1 MHQNGIENAAHNKQL
16 CIPTVL
22 DMAGRNIDLTV
33 TCASAMDEL
42 EECKREIGVI
52 MDQLDGLKVKQRLQ
66 SQNEEVSALLKNK
79 MRSTRR

>member
-1 MHQNGIENAAHNKQL
+1 MHQNGIENATHNKQL

-33 TCASAMDEL
+33 TCASALDNFEM
-42 EECKREIGVI
+42 IV
-52 MDQLDGLKVKQRLQ
+52 DQLNGLKVKQQLQ

>member
-1 MHQNGIENAAHNKQL
+1 MHQNGIENATHNKQL

-33 TCASAMDEL
+33 TCASALDEL
-42 EECKREIGVI
+42 EECKKEIGMI
-52 MDQLDGLKVKQRLQ
+52 MDKQRLQ

>member
-1 MHQNGIENAAHNKQL
+1 MHQNGIENATHNKQL

-33 TCASAMDEL
+33 TCASALDNFEL
-42 EECKREIGVI
+42 IV
-52 MDQLDGLKVKQRLQ
+52 DQLNGLKFKQQLQ

>member
-1 MHQNGIENAAHNKQL
+1 MHQNGIENGTHNKQL

-33 TCASAMDEL
+33 TCASALDEL
-42 EECKREIGVI
+42 EECKKEIGMI
-52 MDQLDGLKVKQRLQ
+52 MDKQRLQ

>member
-1 MHQNGIENAAHNKQL
+1 MHQNGIENATHNKQL

-33 TCASAMDEL
+33 TCASALDNFEL
-42 EECKREIGVI
+42 IV
-52 MDQLDGLKVKQRLQ
+52 DQLNGLKVKQQLQ

>member
-1 MHQNGIENAAHNKQL
+1 MHQNGIENATHNKQL

-33 TCASAMDEL
+33 TCASALDNFEM
-42 EECKREIGVI
+42 IV
-52 MDQLDGLKVKQRLQ
+52 DQLNGLKVKQQLQ

-79 MRSTRR
+79 MRSRRR

>member
-1 MHQNGIENAAHNKQL
+1 MHQNGIENATHNKQL

-33 TCASAMDEL
+33 TCASALDEFEL
-42 EECKREIGVI
+42 IV
-52 MDQLDGLKVKQRLQ
+52 DQLNGLKFKQQLQ

>member
-1 MHQNGIENAAHNKQL
+1 MHQNGIENATHNKQL

-33 TCASAMDEL
+33 TCASALDNFEM
-42 EECKREIGVI
+42 IV
-52 MDQLDGLKVKQRLQ
+52 DQLNGLKVKNDQM
-66 SQNEEVSALLKNK
+66 NEEVSALLKNK

>member
-1 MHQNGIENAAHNKQL
+1 MHQNGIENATHNKQL

-33 TCASAMDEL
+33 TCASALDNFEL
-42 EECKREIGVI
+42 IV
-52 MDQLDGLKVKQRLQ
+52 DQLNGLKVKQQLQ

-79 MRSTRR
+79 MRSRRR